1 MQNKNIYEEIEQV
14 KSELTTIKQQLNV
27 VTDELF
33 KMRIAQSEIA
43 KHKKQTNTAIGIVL
57 LAWTLLFALFYLS
70 V

>member
-1 MQNKNIYEEIEQV
+1 MQNQNINEEIDQV
-14 KSELTTIKQQLNV
+14 KSDLTTIKQQLNV

-43 KHKKQTNTAIGIVL
+43 KHKKQTNTAVGIVL